1 MSKMVKIH
9 EDYVNQRQLP
19 SNVGLVI
26 RGPYEHVMKL
36 TEDIESCTL
45 MYDLLINGI
54 IENLI
59 PVVYCQR
66 LKR

>member
-36 TEDIESCTL
+36 TEEIESCTL
-45 MYDLLINGI
+45 MYDLLISGI

>member
-1 MSKMVKIH
+1 MVKIH